1 MIPRRDIAIIG
12 AGAAGCFCAVQL
24 SRLRPDL
31 RITVYEA
38 GPRPLAKVAVTGGGR
53 CNLTNSFA
61 AITDLSQAYPR
72 GHRLMKR
79 LFHIFNHEDT
89 WRWFE
94 AEGVPLVLQDDQC
107 VFPQSQDAMQIVR
120 VLLERMREGGVLLR
134 TGQRL
139 TRLQP
144 RNDRW
149 ELTFNEDETLTA
161 DAVVI
166 TTGGSPKPSGLAFLG
181 PLGLGIV
188 PPCPSL
194 FTFKVPQSPKS
205 LMGTVVEEAAVSLA
219 GTKYKAVG
227 PLLITD
233 WGMSGPAVLKLS
245 SYAARHLAENGY
257 RATLLVNWLGETNDE
272 QARALIRSLAAGN
285 PQKQVSSLHPDAL
298 TGRLWNFLLD
308 RAGLRPDLRYA
319 ELGSK
324 GLNRLA
330 ALLTGD
336 PYEIAGKAAFKEEF
350 VTCGGVS
357 LSEINPNTLEAKRF
371 PGLYLAGEVLDIDA
385 VTGGFNLQ
393 AAWTGGAVI
402 ARSLAE

>member
-79 LFHIFNHEDT
+79 LFHVFNHEDT

-139 TRLQP
+139 TRLEP
-144 RNDRW
+144 RDDRW

-181 PLGLGIV
+181 PLGLEIV

-219 GTKYKAVG
+219 GAKYKAVG

-272 QARALIRSLAAGN
+272 QTRALIRSLAAGN
-285 PQKQVSSLHPDAL
+285 LQKQVSSLHPDAL

-330 ALLTGD
+330 AVLTAD
-336 PYEIAGKAAFKEEF
+336 PYEISGKAAFKEEF

-385 VTGGFNLQ
+385 GTGGFNLQ

>member
-1 MIPRRDIAIIG
+1 
-12 AGAAGCFCAVQL
+12 
-24 SRLRPDL
+24 
-31 RITVYEA
+31 
-38 GPRPLAKVAVTGGGR
+38 
-53 CNLTNSFA
+53 
-61 AITDLSQAYPR
+61 
-72 GHRLMKR
+72 
-79 LFHIFNHEDT
+79 
-89 WRWFE
+89 
-94 AEGVPLVLQDDQC
+94 
-107 VFPQSQDAMQIVR
+107 
-120 VLLERMREGGVLLR
+120 
-134 TGQRL
+134 
-139 TRLQP
+139 
-144 RNDRW
+144 
-149 ELTFNEDETLTA
+149 
-161 DAVVI
+161 
-166 TTGGSPKPSGLAFLG
+166 
-181 PLGLGIV
+181 
-188 PPCPSL
+188 
-194 FTFKVPQSPKS
+194 
-205 LMGTVVEEAAVSLA
+205 MGTVVEEAAVSLA

-272 QARALIRSLAAGN
+272 QTRALIRSLAAGN
-285 PQKQVSSLHPDAL
+285 LQKQVSSLHPDAL

-330 ALLTGD
+330 AVLTAD
-336 PYEIAGKAAFKEEF
+336 PYEISGKAAFKEEF

-371 PGLYLAGEVLDIDA
+371 HGLYLAGEVLDIDA